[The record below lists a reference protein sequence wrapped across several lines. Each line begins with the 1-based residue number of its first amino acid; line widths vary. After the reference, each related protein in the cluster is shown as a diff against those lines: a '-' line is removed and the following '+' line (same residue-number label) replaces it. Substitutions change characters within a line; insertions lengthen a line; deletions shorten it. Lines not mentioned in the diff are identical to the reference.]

1 MVSVLQRDTLSPVVS
16 LYIKVPFVLCHRG
29 TYDNAHMD
37 RSNSIAV
44 RRINVHTMF
53 DLEPYKTK
61 CWSTNGQI
69 KRMHLWRVVAMTS
82 QLPSEVP

>member
-1 MVSVLQRDTLSPVVS
+1 MVSVLQRDTLSPVVL
-16 LYIKVPFVLCHRG
+16 LYIKAPFVLCHRR

-37 RSNSIAV
+37 RSDPIV
-44 RRINVHTMF
+44 GRGIDVHTML
-53 DLEPYKTK
+53 DLEPCKAK

-69 KRMHLWRVVAMTS
+69 KRMRPWRVVAMTS